1 MGEGFTVIET
11 PRSSC
16 PISRSVELLG
26 DRWSV
31 VILRDIALRDRR
43 GFRELLTRNPEGIS
57 APVLSRR
64 LADLVKAGF
73 LTKMEVERGSAGR
86 YSLTEDGIQ
95 TVPLM
100 VELARLGKK
109 LDPTTVPALTVGS
122 GHDAIETYMDRLRSL
137 HLD

>member
-1 MGEGFTVIET
+1 MIET

-16 PISRSVELLG
+16 PISRSIELLG

-31 VILRDIALRDRR
+31 VILRDIALHDRR
-43 GFRELLTRNPEGIS
+43 GFRELLTGNAEGIS

-64 LADLVKAGF
+64 LADLVRAGF
-73 LTKMEVERGSAGR
+73 LTKMEVERGRAGR

-100 VELARLGKK
+100 FELGRLGAK
-109 LDPTTVPALTVGS
+109 LDPTTVPAVTVAGDRS
-122 GHDAIETYMDRLRSL
+122 RASIESYMDRLRSL
-137 HLD
+137 HLN